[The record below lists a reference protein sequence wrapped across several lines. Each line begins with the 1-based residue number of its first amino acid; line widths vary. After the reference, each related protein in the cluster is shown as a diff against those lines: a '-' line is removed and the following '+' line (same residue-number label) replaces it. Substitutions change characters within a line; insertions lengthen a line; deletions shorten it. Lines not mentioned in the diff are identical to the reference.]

1 MLLVALP
8 PDLTAQFAVAPALL
22 LLLLHPVEEREGRGG
37 GDSGKIQD
45 TCYTFEDLTAPQ
57 LLGWEH
63 ELPRV
68 TIRSVLPSHACP
80 SAPLKRVRGE

>member
-57 LLGWEH
+57 LVEH
-63 ELPRV
+63 ELPAQL
-68 TIRSVLPSHACP
+68 ISAAFPQQHHSSV
-80 SAPLKRVRGE
+80 